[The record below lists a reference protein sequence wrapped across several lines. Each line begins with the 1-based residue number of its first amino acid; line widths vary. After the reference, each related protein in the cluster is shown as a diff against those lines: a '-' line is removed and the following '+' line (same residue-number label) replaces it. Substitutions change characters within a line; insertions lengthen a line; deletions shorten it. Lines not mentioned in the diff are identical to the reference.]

1 MKWGRVTGGVA
12 LAALASFTG
21 LLPASSPAGAADM
34 TPVGRPATSS
44 YIPAQFFW
52 TGFYIGAG
60 IGGSWGTS
68 SYVDPFTGVSAS
80 PSLKGFLV
88 SGISGVNFQINSVVL
103 GAEADF
109 TGPFAKGSVLD
120 SSGNSLQ
127 TSVFWT
133 SSVAGR
139 LGMAFDRLLVYGRGG
154 VAFDYDRD
162 TVNLPGGT
170 SAIGSLY
177 RVGWTVGGGV
187 EYAVT
192 DHWTGRLEYDYL
204 RFATKGLTYQGT
216 GVPPVPGPLG
226 TSLPGTA
233 SGTIGLNVGE
243 IKAIMAYKF

>member
-1 MKWGRVTGGVA
+1 MKWGVVTGGVA
-12 LAALASFTG
+12 LAALASFSAS
-21 LLPASSPAGAADM
+21 LSSPAHAADM
-34 TPVGRPATSS
+34 TVAPRPATSS

-60 IGGSWGTS
+60 IGGSWGTATV
-68 SYVDPFTGVSAS
+68 VDPFSGVSAS

-88 SGISGVNFQINSVVL
+88 SGVSGVNFQISSVVV
-103 GAEADF
+103 GVEADF
-109 TGPFAKGSVLD
+109 TDPFAKGSVLD

-139 LGMAFDRLLVYGRGG
+139 LGMAFDRLLIYGKGG

-162 TVNLPGGT
+162 TLTIPNGT
-170 SAIGSLY
+170 TAIGSLY
-177 RVGWTVGGGV
+177 HVGWTVGGGV

>member
-1 MKWGRVTGGVA
+1 MKWGRVTGGIA

-34 TPVGRPATSS
+34 TPVYQRPAASS
-44 YIPAQFFW
+44 YIPAQFLW

-60 IGGSWGTS
+60 IGGDWGTAS
-68 SYVDPFTGVSAS
+68 FADPIPGPAASAS

-88 SGISGVNFQINSVVL
+88 TGISGVNFQINSVVL

-109 TGPFAKGSVLD
+109 TGPFAKGSALD
-120 SSGNSLQ
+120 SNGNNLQ

-133 SSVAGR
+133 SSLTGR
-139 LGMAFDRLLVYGRGG
+139 VGMAFDRLLIYGKGG

-204 RFATKGLTYQGT
+204 RFATKGLTFQGT
-216 GVPPVPGPLG
+216 ATPL
-226 TSLPGTA
+226 LTA
-233 SGTIGLNVGE
+233 VASTIGLNLGE

>member
-21 LLPASSPAGAADM
+21 LLPTSSPARAADM

-60 IGGSWGTS
+60 IGGSWGTATLT
-68 SYVDPFTGVSAS
+68 DPLSVTTAS

-88 SGISGVNFQINSVVL
+88 TGISGVNFQINSVVV
-103 GAEADF
+103 GVEADF
-109 TGPFAKGSVLD
+109 TDPFAKGSALD
-120 SSGNSLQ
+120 SNGNNLQ
-127 TSVFWT
+127 TQVFWT
-133 SSVAGR
+133 SSITGR
-139 LGMAFDRLLVYGRGG
+139 VGMAFDRLLIYGKGG

-162 TVNLPGGT
+162 TVTKPDAT
-170 SAIGSLY
+170 TAIGSLY
-177 RVGWTVGGGV
+177 HVGWTVGGGV

-204 RFATKGLTYQGT
+204 RFASKGLTYQGT
-216 GVPPVPGPLG
+216 ATPLLVLNVG
-226 TSLPGTA
+226 GTA
-233 SGTIGLNVGE
+233 GLNLGE
-243 IKAIMAYKF
+243 IKAVMAYKF

>member
-1 MKWGRVTGGVA
+1 MKWGVVTGGIA
-12 LAALASFTG
+12 IAALAS
-21 LLPASSPAGAADM
+21 LPASLCASSPARAADM
-34 TPVGRPATSS
+34 TPLAQRPATSS

-60 IGGSWGTS
+60 IGGDWGTAS
-68 SYVDPFTGVSAS
+68 FTDPFPGPSASAS

-88 SGISGVNFQINSVVL
+88 SGISGINFQISSVVV
-103 GAEADF
+103 GVEADF

-120 SSGNSLQ
+120 SNANNLQ

-133 SSVAGR
+133 SSITGR
-139 LGMAFDRLLVYGRGG
+139 LGMAFDRLLVYGKGG

-162 TVNLPGGT
+162 TVTKPDTT

-204 RFATKGLTYQGT
+204 RFAAKGLTFQGSAT
-216 GVPPVPGPLG
+216 PGL
-226 TSLPGTA
+226 TA
-233 SGTIGLNVGE
+233 VAGTIGLNLGE